1 MEEES
6 QPGDKGSSLPRRNVE
21 RVHAFAIVRDESLL
35 PFFPSFF
42 PLPFIFLFLP
52 LSRPTLGPPSPPHAH
67 PHGPSLSRSGHAER
81 RTPWTCG
88 FASCGYREAGRR
100 PALRCDVVH
109 RRPSII
115 QRHVPVIAHSA
126 CNITKHRDPAYSIV

>member
-6 QPGDKGSSLPRRNVE
+6 QPEDKGSSLPRNATLN
-21 RVHAFAIVRDESLL
+21 AFAIVRGESLL
-35 PFFPSFF
+35 PFFLFFFPFPSFF
-42 PLPFIFLFLP
+42 SFLP
-52 LSRPTLGPPSPPHAH
+52 PSWSHAWAPHTRGPCLSPRVLATH
-67 PHGPSLSRSGHAER
+67 
-81 RTPWTCG
+81 TPWTCG

-126 CNITKHRDPAYSIV
+126 CNITKHRDPASSIV